1 MPVSA
6 GVRVIKMDK
15 GKKKTPI
22 VISAV
27 LLAVFVLIFA
37 GAFIYL
43 HAANSDKTLIVYFT
57 RVGNTDFS
65 DDVDAVSSASL
76 RRGLD
81 GIVLVQSDEKSDC
94 AIRTQ

>member
-1 MPVSA
+1 M
-6 GVRVIKMDK
+6 IKLDR

-22 VISAV
+22 MISAV
-27 LLAVFVLIFA
+27 LLAIFVLLFA

-65 DDVDAVSSASL
+65 DGVYEAGEIKGTSAMKKAYEM
-76 RRGLD
+76 GK
-81 GIVLVQSDEKSDC
+81 GV
-94 AIRTQ
+94 